1 MQRLQPYVYEG
12 NEFSQDFAAITT
24 VKVGAFNCSANVAP
38 AHLDLKDGGV
48 PFYHLEDRTVAIH
61 DQRFSPCNLHLQL
74 IYDSDQQQQH
84 QHDHRDQGR
93 GGGGASAAGT
103 AGAGAGVDP
112 GSRGGGGGSAGV
124 GDDAGVAT
132 FATAVVVGATAC
144 VTFHCIPTTEAAAAA
159 LSAATTDPGV
169 QTVAELMQALKR
181 GATGSSAG
189 AGAAGDGAADDGN
202 GGDSGDGADGGVH
215 NAFLSVHAHLSKF
228 IHAAAACT

>member
-1 MQRLQPYVYEG
+1 MHRLQPYVYEG

-74 IYDSDQQQQH
+74 IYDSDQQQQQQ

-103 AGAGAGVDP
+103 AGAGAGVDL
-112 GSRGGGGGSAGV
+112 GSGGGGGGSAGA
-124 GDDAGVAT
+124 GGDAGIAT

-144 VTFHCIPTTEAAAAA
+144 VTFHCIPTTEAAAVA

-181 GATGSSAG
+181 GATASSGSAG
-189 AGAAGDGAADDGN
+189 AGAGAGDAGK
-202 GGDSGDGADGGVH
+202 GGDSGEGADGGVH
-215 NAFLSVHAHLSKF
+215 SAFLSVHAHLSKF